1 MNQVKKFSGLIEII
15 TVIGFALYIA
25 QSWYFVN
32 SLDSIGDEGSYLYKG
47 YVFAKGEYFPF
58 QEYTFWTNKAPLAF
72 LIPGYIQLWFGPG
85 LRVARYFAMLL
96 GILTLIG
103 IWITARRLGGKI
115 WAAVAV
121 WVFALSYA
129 QISVYSEAVSQGL
142 VACMMAWMFVLTLG
156 GDRPLW
162 QLVLG
167 SALSILIVM
176 TRQNMAVV
184 PALLIPY
191 IFWDYGKKAGGWALA
206 TSALLFISFHVFYWP
221 GILQI
226 WAPWLPESLTPFLDN
241 FRIIAPLAGTEFTF
255 DASTS
260 SRFQSLATGIHDHF
274 FVFLGSVSALILWPK
289 RETWKSSSRFK
300 MAVFL
305 GATFFLLFLM
315 HTWASLPTD
324 FCVHCFSAYQA
335 FYTIVGLLF
344 ILVVFSNGIDPSKW
358 RLPVLFVA
366 ILFFA
371 ANLGLYYYQRWG
383 NWLLNNIHVPRLN
396 RIIRGGEFST
406 TPLKEVL
413 TYSFHLSAELQKR
426 IVPAAAGIF
435 LGLILI
441 SLVWLIYRFLVQKSS
456 PGIYPLASVLLA
468 SCLFIGTVFPSMLR
482 GDATRTDACSTHF
495 LSYYEEAGRT
505 LSSLIPPGS
514 LVYWN
519 GSGRHL
525 AFMLY
530 MKDVKI
536 FPPQI
541 HAGGGYAI
549 GESDHL
555 LKFGLYNQEL
565 DKQWRDSADILII
578 WNTYFT
584 KEVKAFFDR
593 PGYERIP
600 FDMGKLSKCE
610 DTLYVFRRTS

>member
-1 MNQVKKFSGLIEII
+1 MDRIKRIPYLIEIL
-15 TVIGFALYIA
+15 TVIGFAVYIA

-47 YVFAKGEYFPF
+47 YMFARGDYVPF
-58 QEYTFWTNKAPLAF
+58 QDYTFWTNKAPLAF
-72 LIPGYIQLWFGPG
+72 LIPGYVQLWFGPG
-85 LRVARYFAMLL
+85 LGVARYFAMLL

-103 IWITARRLGGKI
+103 IWIVARRLGGKI

-121 WVFALSYA
+121 WVFALSFA

-184 PALLIPY
+184 PALLVAY
-191 IFWDYGKKAGGWALA
+191 IFWDYGNKAGAWALI
-206 TSALLFISFHVFYWP
+206 TSAIVFLGFHLLYWP

-255 DASTS
+255 DASTL
-260 SRFQSLATGIHDHF
+260 SRFQSFATGMHDYF
-274 FVFLGSVSALILWPK
+274 FIFLGSMAALILWPK
-289 RETWKSSSRFK
+289 RESWKSSSHFK

-305 GATFFLLFLM
+305 GTTFFILFLM

-335 FYTIVGLLF
+335 FYTTAGFLF
-344 ILVVFSNGIDPSKW
+344 ILVVFSNGINPSRW
-358 RLPVLFVA
+358 RLPLLLLLL
-366 ILFFA
+366 LFFA
-371 ANLGLYYYQRWG
+371 ANLGLYYYQRWD
-383 NWLLNNIHVPRLN
+383 NWLLDSIQIPRLN
-396 RIIRGGEFST
+396 RILRGGGFSAIS
-406 TPLKEVL
+406 LRDVL
-413 TYSFHLSAELQKR
+413 TYTLKLAPDLQKR
-426 IVPAAAGIF
+426 IVPAVAAIF
-435 LGLILI
+435 LAMILI
-441 SLVWLIYRFLVQKSS
+441 ISVWLIYRSLLPKKSL
-456 PGIYPLASVLLA
+456 GTYPLANLLLA
-468 SCLFIGTVFPSMLR
+468 VCLFVGTVFPAVLKSSAQ
-482 GDATRTDACSTHF
+482 DESCSAKF
-495 LSYYEEAGRT
+495 LSYYEAAGRT
-505 LSSLIPPGS
+505 LSNLVPPGS
-514 LVYWN
+514 LIYWN
-519 GSGRHL
+519 GSGRQL

-555 LKFGLYNQEL
+555 LKFGLYNEAL
-565 DKQWRDSADILII
+565 DKQWRDSADILMI
-578 WNTYFT
+578 WDTYFT
-584 KEVKAFFDR
+584 KEVRAFFEQ
-593 PGYERIP
+593 PGYERVP
-600 FDMGKLSKCE
+600 FDMGNLARCE
-610 DTLYVFRRTS
+610 DELHVFRRTS